1 MLNFI
6 RTTFL
11 QEVQMKPDTD
21 RQALID
27 ASIARYRKVLEQM
40 LPDDS
45 ATLDQIE
52 KAIEDI
58 GKNILPDL
66 QEKVANER
74 SKKCRD
80 NKIDCTCGG
89 KARFRGM
96 VTRTLI
102 TLHGLLRWTRPAYH
116 CKKCGKGCAPL
127 DAGLGLDKG
136 DTTLGVRDMV
146 AFFVP
151 DTGFVGTT
159 ESLRK
164 SRGLDLSA
172 STVERI
178 AVSVGAQLRKAQETD
193 AALHKADQ
201 LPDRRTAC
209 PRRLYIGADGVM
221 APMRDEWKKNG
232 SLGKL
237 NCRFG
242 ECKTG
247 IVYETYVDKQTGR
260 DSRVSTRSYVA
271 TTKDVEAFEPLLG
284 LLAHRAGHHAA
295 KEIVLLGDG
304 AIWIWYM
311 FARLFPGAIQILDF
325 YHACDHIALVA
336 EAMFGK
342 GTDAGKKW
350 QNERQA
356 ELKDNGVSLVI
367 AAITAW
373 MPRTDAGQEI
383 KRTQAK
389 YFTDNAERMRYKTY
403 LEKGYH
409 IGSGVIESSCKHIVV
424 QRLDQA
430 GMHWRQAI
438 ADAILALRAN
448 KRCTSPVDLKP
459 YLAMAA

>member
-1 MLNFI
+1 
-6 RTTFL
+6 
-11 QEVQMKPDTD
+11 MKPDPD
-21 RQALID
+21 RQAIID
-27 ASIARYRKVLEQM
+27 ETVSHYRKILEQM
-40 LPDDS
+40 LPDDN

-58 GKNILPDL
+58 SKNVLPDL
-66 QEKVANER
+66 QEKVVNKR
-74 SKKCRD
+74 SKKYRD
-80 NKIDCTCGG
+80 NKIKCTCGG
-89 KARFRGM
+89 QARFRGM
-96 VTRTLI
+96 VTRTLV
-102 TLHGLLRWTRPAYH
+102 TLHGLLRWTRPTYY
-116 CKKCGKGCAPL
+116 CNRCGKGCAPL
-127 DAGLGLDKG
+127 DCSLGLDKA
-136 DTTLGVRDMV
+136 DTTLAVRDLV
-146 AFFVP
+146 AFFVQ

-159 ESLRK
+159 EALRK

-178 AVSVGAQLRKAQETD
+178 AVSVGTKLRSAQEAD
-193 AALHKADQ
+193 AALHKADR
-201 LPDRRTAC
+201 LPDQRTAC

-247 IVYETYVDKQTGR
+247 VVYETYVDKQTGR
-260 DSRVSTRSYVA
+260 DSRVSTRSYIA

-295 KEIVLLGDG
+295 KEVVLLGDG

-325 YHACDHIALVA
+325 FHACDHLSLVA

-350 QNERQA
+350 QKERQA
-356 ELKDNGVSLVI
+356 ELKGNYVSLVI

-373 MPRTDAGQEI
+373 MPSTDTGEEV
-383 KRTQAK
+383 KRTQTK
-389 YFTDNAERMRYKTY
+389 YFTENAERMRYKTY
-403 LEKGYH
+403 VEKGYH
-409 IGSGVIESSCKHIVV
+409 IGSGVVESTCKHVV
-424 QRLDQA
+424 TQRVDQA
-430 GMHWRQAI
+430 GMHWRTGT
-438 ADAILALRAN
+438 ADAIIALRAN

-459 YLAMAA
+459 YLAMTA